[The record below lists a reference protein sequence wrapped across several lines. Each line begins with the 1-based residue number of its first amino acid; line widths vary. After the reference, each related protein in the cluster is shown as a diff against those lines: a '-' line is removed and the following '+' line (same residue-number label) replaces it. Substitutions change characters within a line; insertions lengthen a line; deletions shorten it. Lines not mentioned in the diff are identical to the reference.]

1 MILSLVNDGRKGWVD
16 ALRGLAILLVM
27 YGHSVKGL
35 PVFFVFTS
43 PVKMPL
49 FFAITGYVF
58 SVKEWRMFLSQLF
71 RKVIVPWIILGM
83 LPSLVTIPFHGF
95 VPTVDRLLNMIS
107 GKELWFFPCFIIGE
121 VIHYIIRRY
130 CNKDI
135 WIVAASFV
143 CLVIGLILHR
153 YNYLDY
159 AMFNRALVVQPF
171 FLIGYLFRQFER
183 QLTGLKWHKVI
194 IAAIAYIGLC
204 FLSKAVFHGQTI
216 DVHMNRYINVPYS
229 LTLIFLGCFTLFIAA
244 SKAGFR
250 SWAMSFIGQNTLVLY
265 IWHGIAISLLVKAA
279 SVAGWVMP
287 FNWWAALIKVL
298 WACVVC
304 GVAAIILNKYF
315 PFAVGK
321 RKSK

>member
-1 MILSLVNDGRKGWVD
+1 MIRGLVNDSRKGWVD
-16 ALRGLAILLVM
+16 ALRGLAILLVI

-35 PVFFVFTS
+35 PDFFVFTS

-58 SVKEWRMFLSQLF
+58 SVKEWRMFLGQLF
-71 RKVIVPWIILGM
+71 RKVIIPWIILGM

-95 VPTVDRLLNMIS
+95 VPAVERLMNMIS
-107 GKELWFFPCFIIGE
+107 GKELWFLPCFIIGE

-143 CLVIGLILHR
+143 SFLIGLILHR

-159 AMFNRALVVQPF
+159 AMLNRALVVQPF

-183 QLTGLKWHKVI
+183 QLTGLKWNKVI
-194 IAAIAYIGLC
+194 VAAIVYIGLC
-204 FLSKAVFHGQTI
+204 LLSKSVFHGQTI
-216 DVHMNRYINVPYS
+216 DVHMNRYINVPFS
-229 LTLIFLGCFTLFIAA
+229 LILIFLGCFTLFIAA
-244 SKAGFR
+244 SKTGFR
-250 SWAMSFIGQNTLVLY
+250 SWVMSFIGQNTLVLY